1 MNAPARTDRLV
12 AAIALAVVLA
22 LAAGRASAQAY
33 KYKDDQGH
41 VHFTQD
47 LYDIPEK
54 YRAHLETR
62 EMPTHVDPNEAAK
75 ANAKDAAVAA
85 SFEDGLRQ
93 GLGHDLTIKQQD
105 AVHAWFARWLWPALA
120 AVLLNTIIALGMAIH
135 AFVSGKVGWGFAN
148 LFIGVSS
155 PFYLMMHLEQPIA
168 VRGGLLLLYL
178 APFIVLSVAMT
189 ELVHTLG

>member
-1 MNAPARTDRLV
+1 MKALARSDRWI
-12 AAIALAVVLA
+12 AAVALAVGLA
-22 LAAGRASAQAY
+22 LAAGRAGAQAY

-105 AVHAWFARWLWPALA
+105 AVHAWFARWMWPAIG

-135 AFVSGKVGWGFAN
+135 AFVTGKLGWGFAN

-155 PFYLMMHLEQPIA
+155 PFYLMIHLEQPVA
-168 VRGGLLLLYL
+168 VRGALLLLYL
-178 APFIVLSVAMT
+178 APFIVLSFALT
-189 ELVHTLG
+189 ELVRTLG

>member
-1 MNAPARTDRLV
+1 M
-12 AAIALAVVLA
+12 AIALAVGLA
-22 LAAGRASAQAY
+22 LAAGRAGAQAY

-54 YRAHLETR
+54 YRSHVETR

-75 ANAKDAAVAA
+75 ANGKDAAMAA

-105 AVHAWFARWLWPALA
+105 AVHAWFARWMWPAIGAL
-120 AVLLNTIIALGMAIH
+120 LLNTIIALSMAIH
-135 AFVSGKVGWGFAN
+135 AFVSGKIGWGLAN
-148 LFIGVSS
+148 FFVGVSS
-155 PFYLMMHLEQPIA
+155 PFYLMLHLEQPIL

-178 APFIVLSVAMT
+178 TPFIVLGIAMS
-189 ELVHTLG
+189 ELVRTLG

>member
-1 MNAPARTDRLV
+1 MKARTLRNGV
-12 AAIALAVVLA
+12 AVLVLA
-22 LAAGRASAQAY
+22 LGVALAARAARAQAY

-47 LYDIPEK
+47 LYEIPEK

-75 ANAKDAAVAA
+75 ANSKDAAVAA
-85 SFEDGLRQ
+85 SFEDGLRH
-93 GLGHDLTIKQQD
+93 GLGRDLTIKQQD
-105 AVHAWFARWLWPALA
+105 AVHAWIARWMWPAIASL
-120 AVLLNTIIALGMAIH
+120 LLNTIIALGMAIH
-135 AFVSGKVGWGFAN
+135 AFVSGKIGWGLAN

-155 PFYLMMHLEQPIA
+155 PFYLMLHLEQPVA

-178 APFIVLSVAMT
+178 APFVVLSLAMS
-189 ELVHTLG
+189 ELVRTLS